1 MSDLDCP
8 CVGCKEEVKQ
18 TKHGIVRLMI
28 CEQCGALVQVI
39 LPGALYREL
48 DALSG
53 RGLFA
58 KEEAL

>member
-8 CVGCKEEVKQ
+8 CVECRDDVKQ
-18 TKHGIVRLMI
+18 TKHGVVRLMI
-28 CEQCGALVQVI
+28 CEQCGALVQVV

-58 KEEAL
+58 KEGA